1 MKIFDNINKSHLFF
15 YVIIFIIIL
24 YFFSRLDITLNI
36 LFGTIIAGIIIYYL
50 YYNDTQNTIKK
61 DYIIKEKKNIIIPKS
76 DVVNTSQ
83 SDENIELINFLFTIQ
98 DFYTFN
104 PQSYSS
110 LIQNIDYFY
119 QLKDDAEN
127 NNFNAGLDCNSMKE
141 IKRNALNS
149 LMEITYKLKPNLE
162 YDNKLKNAVEE
173 LNNILNNEIYKIYLL
188 YKKYNY
194 DNNNTTRTQLVDTN
208 DILPYNTYND
218 TLFTTQLI

>member
-1 MKIFDNINKSHLFF
+1 
-15 YVIIFIIIL
+15 
-24 YFFSRLDITLNI
+24 LDITLNI